1 MFFRHKKTLGQ
12 TISEVPTVLG
22 IYGRQGESLV
32 ADLFSLLRS
41 FVPLGAGFVLSV
53 SKRYTHGQRV
63 QREHTVRVSR
73 RNREGLSGQD
83 QGCFFLL

>member
-1 MFFRHKKTLGQ
+1 MFFSTQEDSWSNNFGSSNSSRYLR
-12 TISEVPTVLG
+12 
-22 IYGRQGESLV
+22 GRQGESLV

-63 QREHTVRVSR
+63 QREHTVRVGR
-73 RNREGLSGQD
+73 RNRES
-83 QGCFFLL
+83 